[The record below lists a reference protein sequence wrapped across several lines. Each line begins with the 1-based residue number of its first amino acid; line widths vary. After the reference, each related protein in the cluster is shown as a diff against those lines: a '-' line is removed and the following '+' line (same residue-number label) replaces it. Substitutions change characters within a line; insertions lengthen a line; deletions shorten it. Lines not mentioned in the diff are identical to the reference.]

1 MVKLVDLEKKKSR
14 IIYIYKPHQILNK
27 HKTKQKILNL
37 GY

>member
-1 MVKLVDLEKKKSR
+1 MVKLVDLEKKKVEL
-14 IIYIYKPHQILNK
+14 YIYKPHQILNK